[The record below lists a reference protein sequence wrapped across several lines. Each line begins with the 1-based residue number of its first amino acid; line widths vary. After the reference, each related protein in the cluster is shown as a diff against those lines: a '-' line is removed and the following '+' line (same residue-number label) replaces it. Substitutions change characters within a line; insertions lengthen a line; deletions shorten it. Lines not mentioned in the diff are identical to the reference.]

1 MVDNVTL
8 SDSYLQKDF
17 PHCINGLVVCTEEL
31 TGAFGSFSYS
41 QSNERGI
48 ANYLNACGLELSR
61 ETSDGYALTK
71 AYGAYRDEYTGLEYC
86 GMFDK
91 TSGLSATYAQAGY
104 AAEHASSWFLP
115 SFNDMKALYENKDTV
130 NRALKAASAD
140 EIQAHGYLQSTL
152 WTTRWDGRSYDDCTV
167 RLFDMS
173 NGQWGIFP
181 LNTSDRPVRLILAF

>member
-8 SDSYLQKDF
+8 SDSHLAKDY

-115 SFNDMKALYENKDTV
+115 SFNDMKALYENKDVV
-130 NRALKAASAD
+130 NRALMAASAD
-140 EIQAHGYLQSTL
+140 EILDHGYLQSTL
-152 WTTRWDGRSYDDCTV
+152 WSTRWDGRSYDDCTV

-181 LNTSDRPVRLILAF
+181 LNTSERPVRLILAF